1 MSKQN
6 KEKVLQESRLQIFFP
21 ASLTKA
27 SALTSTF
34 SSCQPKDK
42 SLAAQFPREHKGSL
56 DDSRHKSRATHW
68 NLWGSFKI
76 GFIIITTSQLN
87 IQIVEGGRLV
97 MLFQTSDDAS
107 KLLCLLISA
116 VLEAG
121 EFGLRKKSEKIFLSP
136 QENSVCEIG
145 RSEVYFKAGRI
156 FRDQERGFCWITSLC
171 GLN

>member
-1 MSKQN
+1 
-6 KEKVLQESRLQIFFP
+6 
-21 ASLTKA
+21 
-27 SALTSTF
+27 
-34 SSCQPKDK
+34 
-42 SLAAQFPREHKGSL
+42 
-56 DDSRHKSRATHW
+56 
-68 NLWGSFKI
+68 
-76 GFIIITTSQLN
+76 
-87 IQIVEGGRLV
+87 

-156 FRDQERGFCWITSLC
+156 FRDQERGFC
-171 GLN
+171 